1 MDCCKNCVAPK
12 RHTACWGHC
21 PDYKEERAEYD
32 KLKAAE
38 DKRNAVRCGIYY
50 QKADGV
56 YRAMKNHGRKRR

>member
-1 MDCCKNCVAPK
+1 MRCCHGCVAPK
-12 RHTACWGHC
+12 RQPGCHDHC

-32 KLKAAE
+32 KLKDAE

-56 YRAMKNHGRKRR
+56 YRAMKSHGSKR